1 MNHWMNRARAY
12 WCCQFGGWGLEALG
26 EIAVLVVV
34 SPYVLWG
41 VFINALNLPLGIALT
56 HTYRAFIRWRGWTGL
71 PLLRLAPRLAGA
83 TVVLSLA
90 FAVGSTGIALAAN
103 PWSPFENVNV
113 VGTQIVHLAFRMS
126 PKMLLWS
133 VLYFGVHYFWNYR
146 SAAADRL
153 NLAVQSREAKLSAL
167 RLQLNPHFLFNS
179 LNSVRALVS
188 EDPAQAK
195 TMITRLARL
204 LRKTLQSS
212 KVLTVSLRD
221 ELRLARTYLELE
233 AVRLEERLQ
242 FTIDAD
248 PATHEVPVP
257 PLLVQTLVENA
268 VKHGIATLRDGGC
281 VRVTARCD
289 TDNMLCVQVRNS
301 GHLKQHTRDGG
312 VGLQN
317 LRERLWLLYGVE
329 ATLTLSMDEPG
340 TVLAEARLPQHAPAA
355 PDAVP
360 WYPCVALPPLASRSW
375 THETTHPVGVAWLSC
390 SSYVRTVSFCT
401 SSNGS

>member
-1 MNHWMNRARAY
+1 M
-12 WCCQFGGWGLEALG
+12 CQLGGWGLWAIFGLVLYYALEDG
-26 EIAVLVVV
+26 PHPLDLLMAFGITVGLGVGLTHAYRAYLRAHGWVDLPLRALIPRVLLAAVLL
-34 SPYVLWG
+34 SAGWNLIQIGMAEIGLLPASAGDASTLQKPVL
-41 VFINALNLPLGIALT
+41 LLSALT
-56 HTYRAFIRWRGWTGL
+56 GGS
-71 PLLRLAPRLAGA
+71 LLLLIW
-83 TVVLSLA
+83 
-90 FAVGSTGIALAAN
+90 STI
-103 PWSPFENVNV
+103 
-113 VGTQIVHLAFRMS
+113 
-126 PKMLLWS
+126 
-133 VLYFGVHYFWNYR
+133 YFGLHFFWNYR
-146 SAAADRL
+146 QSEIDRL
-153 NLAVQSREAKLSAL
+153 ELAVQSREAKLRAL

-188 EDPAQAK
+188 EDPAQAQ

-212 KVLTVSLRD
+212 KVLTVSFRD

-268 VKHGIATLRDGGC
+268 VKHGIAKRRDGGC
-281 VRVTARCD
+281 VRVTARCEADD
-289 TDNMLCVQVRNS
+289 TLCVQVRNP
-301 GHLKQHTRDGG
+301 GHLEQDTRDGG

-317 LRERLWLLYGVE
+317 LRERLRLLYGAT

-355 PDAVP
+355 SDAASSSSEPTHSV
-360 WYPCVALPPLASRSW
+360 VA
-375 THETTHPVGVAWLSC
+375 
-390 SSYVRTVSFCT
+390 
-401 SSNGS
+401 